1 MKFVKK
7 SLTALAV
14 SALMLGTV
22 SAGTLILSTEV
33 VYAKGNDK
41 NDDRGNSGNS
51 GNNGRSDKGNNNKG
65 GSSNSKN
72 ASNKS
77 TSGQGG
83 GFFGLFKKKNKQPT
97 QQTASVA
104 PTTTVPTAKP
114 AKAVN
119 RGALASELKGLNAAH
134 ANPNALKNASPN
146 SMVGKVAAYQT
157 AVNNEPLRELLEGD
171 LLIKES
177 DLAAL
182 ISAYGDGRTSGEIIT
197 EIQTK
202 EAAQALLD
210 PELDKVEYD
219 TLTGEIQ
226 ALNTELAAAQTFEGD
241 SATLSGEIAALETQI
256 EALGPTPDEALD
268 TATGG
273 RILSPEALAE
283 LHRLLGLPDPAEEEP
298 IDDVAVVE

>member
-1 MKFVKK
+1 MKIVKK

-22 SAGTLILSTEV
+22 SAGTLILSADV

-51 GNNGRSDKGNNNKG
+51 SRSDKGNKNKG

-119 RGALASELKGLNAAH
+119 RGALASELRGPNATP

-146 SMVGKVAAYQT
+146 SMVGKVAAYQI
-157 AVNNEPLRELLEGD
+157 AVNNEPLREALEADLLLKEGD
-171 LLIKES
+171 L
-177 DLAAL
+177 ATL
-182 ISAYGDGRTSGEIIT
+182 ISEYGDGRSSGEIKT
-197 EIQTK
+197 DIQSK

-210 PELDKVEYD
+210 PLADAAAYNA
-219 TLTGEIQ
+219 LSAEIA
-226 ALNTELAAAQTFEGD
+226 ALNTELSAAEAFEG
-241 SATLSGEIAALETQI
+241 STATLTSEIASLGTQI
-256 EALGPTPDEALD
+256 EELGPTPDEALD